1 MLHAF
6 GQGIVVAF
14 VDFILVFLILGGLAG
29 VIKLLERFMLFWE
42 AGMAG
47 VSAASQRQQ
56 ATATPTPVVEPELPA
71 LSQEEMK
78 THVAVLT
85 ATVSEFTSLTP
96 GTFKIDYITPCGTQ
110 AATAEMPLPAR
121 QVAAIAGAMHEFLA
135 APAGSLRITGIQP
148 VGAVSPWKVAG
159 RIELTQRQP

>member
-96 GTFKIDYITPCGTQ
+96 GT
-110 AATAEMPLPAR
+110 
-121 QVAAIAGAMHEFLA
+121 
-135 APAGSLRITGIQP
+135 
-148 VGAVSPWKVAG
+148 VS
-159 RIELTQRQP
+159 T